1 LPFPLMGEHLLRRTA
16 ASAGTLVLVALAVF
30 FVVSVIPGDPAR
42 IVVGPEGDPEAYRLA
57 RERLDLDR
65 PWPARL
71 GRWLGGLVTGNWGIS
86 LLYDEPVVGLV
97 GSGLAI
103 TVPLAALA
111 LALASLLALPL
122 GVAAA
127 KRPGSWVDL
136 GTVGLAQLGT
146 ALPEF
151 WLGIL
156 LVGFVSV
163 RHGLLPASGFPGWET
178 PRALLHL
185 VLPAVALALPRAAY
199 LARMVRAA
207 LADVLSE
214 DYIRTARGKGIAERR
229 LVWRHGLRNAL
240 VPVVTTA
247 GLTLARLLAGALVI
261 ENVFGLPGVGR
272 LALVAVQARDLPLVA
287 GLATAVAALIVIV
300 SWLVDLSYGLLD
312 PRLRHR

>member
-1 LPFPLMGEHLLRRTA
+1 MWEHLLRRLV
-16 ASAGTLVLVALAVF
+16 ASAGTLVIVALAVF
-30 FVVSVIPGDPAR
+30 FVLSVVPGDPAR
-42 IVVGPEGDPEAYRLA
+42 VIVGPEADPAAYRLA

-71 GRWLGGLVTGNWGIS
+71 VRWMGGLVTGSWGTS
-86 LLYDEPVVGLV
+86 LTYDRPVAPLVAGGL
-97 GSGLAI
+97 
-103 TVPLAALA
+103 TVTAPLAALA
-111 LALASLLALPL
+111 LLLASALAFPL

-127 KRPGSWVDL
+127 KRPGSWLDL

-163 RHGLLPASGFPGWET
+163 RHGLLPASGFPGWES

-207 LADVLSE
+207 LADVLSH
-214 DYIRTARGKGIAERR
+214 DYIRGARAKGVSERR
-229 LVWRHGLRNAL
+229 LVWQHGLRNAL

-247 GLTLARLLAGALVI
+247 GLTMARLLAGAMVI

-272 LALVAVQARDLPLVA
+272 LALVAVQARDLPLLA
-287 GLATAVAALIVIV
+287 GLATTVAALIVLV
-300 SWLVDLSYGLLD
+300 SLLVDLSYGLLD